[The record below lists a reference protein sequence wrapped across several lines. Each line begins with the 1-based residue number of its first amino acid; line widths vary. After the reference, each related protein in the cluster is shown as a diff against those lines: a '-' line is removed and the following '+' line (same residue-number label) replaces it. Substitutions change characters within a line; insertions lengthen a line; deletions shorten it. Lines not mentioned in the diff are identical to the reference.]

1 MSRVQNTVY
10 GLARVSRFPLPLFGV
25 ILGGLMLASGVHE
38 GLILLVYRLSLND
51 IILVHAVLV
60 YWVLVSL
67 GMTLLIR
74 HLMKN
79 TFEKPVQELAAATRK
94 VAEGDFS
101 VYVPPI
107 HTADKLDYLD
117 VMILDFNKM
126 VGELGSI
133 ETLKTDFF
141 SNVSHEIKTPL
152 AVIQN
157 TAQLLRDESL
167 PPEQRAEYVDTIEEY
182 ARRLNDLI
190 GNILRLNKLEKQTI
204 QPKPEPYDL
213 CAQLAQCALLFEERW
228 EEKNIEFE
236 ADIEDQC
243 TIQADGSLLELVWNN
258 LLSNAFK
265 FTEPGGTVTLR
276 QTSTVDGV
284 EVSVSDTG
292 CGMDEETIKHI
303 FDKFYQGDTSHAT
316 EGNGLG
322 LALVL
327 RILRM
332 MGGSISVTSAPGEG
346 STFTVRLPVRAG
358 QGEQRET
365 KTGPK
370 ERQKA

>member
-167 PPEQRAEYVDTIEEY
+167 PPERRAEYVGTIEKY

-276 QTSTVDGV
+276 QTSTADGV

-358 QGEQRET
+358 QGEQGET

>member
-1 MSRVQNTVY
+1 MRRVENSVY
-10 GLARVSRFPLPLFGV
+10 GLVRLSRFPLPLFGV
-25 ILGGLMLASGVHE
+25 ILGGLLLASGLHM
-38 GLILLVYRLSLND
+38 GLILLVRYLSDDNGVVLT
-51 IILVHAVLV
+51 HAVLI
-60 YWVLVSL
+60 YWALVSL
-67 GMTLLIR
+67 TMALLIR
-74 HLMKN
+74 YLTK
-79 TFEKPVQELAAATRK
+79 TTYEKPVQELAAATRK

-157 TAQLLRDESL
+157 TAHLLKNESL
-167 PPEQRAEYVDTIEEY
+167 TPEQRAEHVDTIDRY

-190 GNILRLNKLEKQTI
+190 ANILKLNKLEKQTI
-204 QPKPEPYDL
+204 QPRAEPYDL
-213 CAQLAQCALLFEERW
+213 CEQLAECALLFEGRW
-228 EEKNIEFE
+228 EEKGVDFE
-236 ADIEDQC
+236 ADIEDHL
-243 TIQADGSLLELVWNN
+243 TIEADASLLELVWNN
-258 LLSNAFK
+258 LLSNAVK
-265 FTEPGGTVTLR
+265 FTEPGGAITLR
-276 QTSTVDGV
+276 QTSTADSV

-292 CGMDEETIKHI
+292 CGMDEETLRHI

-327 RILRM
+327 RILRLT
-332 MGGSISVTSAPGEG
+332 GGSISVTSAPGEG
-346 STFTVRLPVRAG
+346 STFTVRLPRPAA
-358 QGEQRET
+358 QSI
-365 KTGPK
+365 PS
-370 ERQKA
+370 ERGAS